1 MVVVSDTSSIS
12 NLIQIK
18 LIDILR
24 ELYGEIR
31 ITPAVQ
37 RELFRVSSQ
46 VPIIEDLT
54 WIKIQAPTNQKLV
67 FELLKDLDLGEAESI
82 ALAIETNADYL
93 LIDEFLGRQIAEKL
107 EIKIVGILGVLIQA
121 KKLGKIS
128 EIARYVSDLRAIGF
142 RLNQQLVQSVLEKLG
157 EI

>member
-12 NLIQIK
+12 NLIQIG

-37 RELFRVSSQ
+37 RELFRISAQIPVIEELGWIQ
-46 VPIIEDLT
+46 V
-54 WIKIQAPTNQKLV
+54 QAPTNQKLV
-67 FELLKDLDLGEAESI
+67 FELLKDLDLGESESI
-82 ALAIETNADYL
+82 ALAIETKADYL

-107 EIKIVGILGVLIQA
+107 DLKIVGILGILIQA
-121 KKLGKIS
+121 KKSGKIS
-128 EIARYVSDLRAIGF
+128 EIASYVSALRNVGF
-142 RLNQQLVQSVLEKLG
+142 RLNQQLIQSVLKKLG